1 MPSVLIRI
9 FDYSLKSLG
18 DGNGLKDVN
27 LALSKGEAFSIETDS
42 PDDARLLLRG
52 MATLKPPKSGQF
64 FYKGKELD
72 FSDYRSL
79 LAYKKNVG
87 YIASD
92 ATLISNRSIHD
103 NLMLMRYYFEDS
115 TSIQMPEE
123 VIELCRAFALGTG
136 FDLRPY
142 QLDPEQ
148 NRLFVIVRELSKNP
162 EILLFERPREFLRT
176 KSFETLKGV
185 LRNLISKGLAMVFF
199 STDEV
204 FTKEFSQRP
213 ISINNGRLT
222 FERQGRRQ

>member
-1 MPSVLIRI
+1 MASELIRLS
-9 FDYSLKSLG
+9 DYSLEPLD
-18 DGNGLKDVN
+18 DGNGLKNIN
-27 LALSKGEAFSIETDS
+27 LVLSKGEAFSIGTDS
-42 PDDARLLLRG
+42 PDDAHLLLRG
-52 MATLKPPKSGQF
+52 VATLEPPKSGQF

-92 ATLISNRSIHD
+92 ATLISNRSMHD

-123 VIELCRAFALGTG
+123 VVELCRLFKLGKRL
-136 FDLRPY
+136 DLKPH
-142 QLDPEQ
+142 QLDPEE

-162 EILLFERPREFLRT
+162 EILLVERPRDFLRT
-176 KSFETLKGV
+176 KGFEALKGV
-185 LRNLISKGLAMVFF
+185 LRNIVRKNLALVFF

-204 FTKEFSQRP
+204 FTKEFSRRP
-213 ISINNGRLT
+213 IFINKGRVT
-222 FERQGRRQ
+222 T